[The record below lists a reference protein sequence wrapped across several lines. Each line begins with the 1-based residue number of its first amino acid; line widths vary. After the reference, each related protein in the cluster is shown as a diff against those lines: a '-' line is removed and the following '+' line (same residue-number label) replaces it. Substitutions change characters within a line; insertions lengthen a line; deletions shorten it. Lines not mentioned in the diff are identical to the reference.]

1 MQKRRDSK
9 TWHPSFRS
17 RPPQPNLF
25 TYSNFKLVNRTS
37 VRVPYQLITVEPP
50 TLDNVTHV
58 DVSVVGLPSAV
69 LLHSL
74 QLHAVAVVAAAVV
87 IQDLAASRHQGVDY
101 YWGPA
106 FLVHLSNKKKHQ
118 GKH

>member
-1 MQKRRDSK
+1 
-9 TWHPSFRS
+9 
-17 RPPQPNLF
+17 
-25 TYSNFKLVNRTS
+25 V
-37 VRVPYQLITVEPP
+37 PP

-87 IQDLAASRHQGVDY
+87 QDLTAPRHQGVDN

-106 FLVHLSNKKKHQ
+106 FLVHLSNKKHQRKH
-118 GKH
+118 